1 MGFKLILRLQW
12 LSIGHDLA
20 RLYINRIWDLTT
32 GLSAVSSMG
41 RLRYT
46 ARVRVT
52 LIEYVE
58 TQERYKLITFLA
70 LFLSTKVRSWV
81 TLDNHLGN
89 LYTT

>member
-1 MGFKLILRLQW
+1 
-12 LSIGHDLA
+12 
-20 RLYINRIWDLTT
+20 
-32 GLSAVSSMG
+32 MG